1 VRVIWRAEA
10 LDERRRIF
18 SYLAERN
25 PAAALRRNE
34 ALILAADGLA
44 TFPNRG
50 RPGKAAGTRELVAVS
65 PYLLI
70 YEVDDAAGP
79 VRILSVGTA
88 LETADGVKPS
98 TGESMLTTHGN
109 VDRHVGSRVRLPR
122 AGAHRGSG
130 RP

>member
-18 SYLAERN
+18 SYLAERK
-25 PAAALRRNE
+25 PAAALRLNE

-70 YEVDDAAGP
+70 YEVDEAAGL
-79 VRILSVGTA
+79 VRILSVW
-88 LETADGVKPS
+88 
-98 TGESMLTTHGN
+98 HGARN
-109 VDRHVGSRVRLPR
+109 R
-122 AGAHRGSG
+122 
-130 RP
+130 